1 MSASLKYKRV
11 LLKLSGE
18 AFAGPD
24 KVGINGETIKHIATQ
39 VKYAWETG
47 VQIGIV
53 IGAGNIVRGASVEV
67 QGVERAQGDYMGMLG
82 TCINCLALQSVL
94 ESLGVPSRVQTAIT
108 MNQVAEPF
116 VRRKAIRHME
126 KGRVVIFGG
135 GTGNPYF
142 TTDTASTLKALEI
155 GADAVLKATNV
166 DGIYTADP
174 KKDPSA
180 TKFDV
185 ISHQKTL
192 DLGLK
197 VMDATAFAMCRD
209 NNLPIIVFDIKG
221 EKNIMKAAM
230 GEKIGTFVGEEE

>member
-1 MSASLKYKRV
+1 MEACPKYKRV

-24 KVGINGETIKHIATQ
+24 KIGFNGDTIRFIAEE
-39 VKYAWETG
+39 VKEVWETG
-47 VQIGIV
+47 IQVGVV
-53 IGAGNIVRGASVEV
+53 IGAGNIVRGANVEV
-67 QGVERAQGDYMGMLG
+67 QGVERATGDYMGMLG
-82 TCINCLALQSVL
+82 TVINCLALQSVL

-142 TTDTASTLKALEI
+142 TTDTATTLKALEV
-155 GADAVLKATNV
+155 GADVVLKATNV

-174 KKDPSA
+174 KKDPTA
-180 TKFDV
+180 TKFDT
-185 ISHQKTL
+185 ITHQKAL
-192 DLGLK
+192 DMGLK
-197 VMDATAFAMCRD
+197 VMDATAFAMCGD
-209 NNLPIIVFDIKG
+209 HNLPIIVFDIKG
-221 EKNIMKAAM
+221 KGNIKKVCM
-230 GEKIGTFVGEEE
+230 GEKIGTLVTKEG

>member
-1 MSASLKYKRV
+1 MSAKYNRV

-18 AFAGPD
+18 AFAGSD
-24 KVGINGETIKHIATQ
+24 KRGINGETIKHIAEQ
-39 VKYAWETG
+39 VKKAWETG

-53 IGAGNIVRGASVEV
+53 IGAGNIVRGATVEV
-67 QGVERAQGDYMGMLG
+67 QGVERATGDYMGMLG
-82 TCINCLALQSVL
+82 TVINCLALQSVL

-180 TKFDV
+180 TKFDT
-185 ISHQKTL
+185 ISHQKAL

-221 EKNIMKAAM
+221 DGNIKQACI
-230 GEKIGTFVGEEE
+230 GEKIGTFVGEEA